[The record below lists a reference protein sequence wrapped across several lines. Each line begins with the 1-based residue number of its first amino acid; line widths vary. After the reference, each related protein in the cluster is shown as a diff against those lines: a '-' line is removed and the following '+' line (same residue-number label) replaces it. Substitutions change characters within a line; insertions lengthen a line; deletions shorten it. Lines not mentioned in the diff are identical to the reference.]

1 MKRKLKIILILFIC
15 IFIFVYSLA
24 VIKSIN
30 NIHKI
35 KEMDREEVHYD
46 ADDWFIMVDK
56 ENGLIGIYDG
66 IEPVFHF
73 FCDTSNIPCDLTE
86 IPILVID
93 R

>member
-1 MKRKLKIILILFIC
+1 MKRKLKIILIMFIC
-15 IFIFVYSLA
+15 IFAYSLA

-35 KEMDREEVHYD
+35 KEMDREELHYD

-56 ENGLIGIYDG
+56 EKGLIGIYDG
-66 IEPVFHF
+66 TEPVFHL

>member
-15 IFIFVYSLA
+15 IFVYSLA
-24 VIKSIN
+24 ATKIN

-56 ENGLIGIYDG
+56 ENGLIGVYDG
-66 IEPVFHF
+66 IKPVIHF
-73 FCDTSNIPCDLTE
+73 FCDTSNIPYDISE